1 MGGLIAFIAT
11 AVSTLAGGSV
21 IAATAIFYGVSAG
34 LYAGLAI
41 GAGLLQEAL
50 TPKPSAPKPSDIQ
63 VNIKQEVSARRRIY
77 GRFLTGS
84 IIVFGFRRGQ
94 KTYVLHYIGE
104 GPIKQFVS
112 FQLDNKPV
120 TLDEDGYV
128 TEDQYQNKGRSR
140 VQILT
145 KLGTMDDG
153 PFAALMTAFPELD
166 SATHPFRQRGCAMV
180 LQICEQVKAQDMGKV
195 YPNNL
200 PKMTTV
206 VDGMTEIY
214 NPNTDDTGFTDNAG
228 LCLLAEAMDVY
239 GLSSTDTDRIDF
251 DAWGDF
257 ADHCADNISLK
268 AGGTEKRY
276 RSCGVI
282 EMNRANEDRLA
293 PLMAVCNADVFLD
306 RQGRLSVRQK
316 MSSTPGI
323 ALRAKNGDHLDIQ
336 LAGGRTEQKK
346 FNRVDAV
353 YVDPSLNWKQNQVV
367 WRQSDYLDD
376 DGAELSQ
383 PLDLTLCPSPTQAQR
398 LAKLFLYL
406 NNPEFVGQLSSGPQ
420 ALDLIE
426 DYCFTLDLNPEQ
438 DFERVACATDSIEF
452 DVQQGIV
459 SCPIAIFASGATDWT
474 AATDEQDQA
483 VIPPSLP
490 SNVDD
495 VTLDVT
501 VTVELLDNSAP
512 VLKFTWAAAGSATLP
527 DSYSQQIQ
535 VSPADADDWH
545 DATVN
550 QEADTAQYGPVA
562 DGQAYDWRIRNIAN
576 GNQFDWQNSTGP
588 VTVTVDDTAPQAL
601 DAFSAGD
608 GTGQFIANFSTEN
621 DSHLATVAI
630 YKLASGGTLDRA
642 TDLVGR
648 YAVAPGISYALPLTS
663 DAGDFDIYAEPFNIS
678 NVAGPLAGPDEA
690 TVS

>member
-1 MGGLIAFIAT
+1 MPSLITFV
-11 AVSTLAGGSV
+11 AVAASTLAGGSV
-21 IAATAIFYGVSAG
+21 IAATAIFYGVSGA

-41 GAGLLQEAL
+41 GVGLLEQAL
-50 TPKPSAPKPSDIQ
+50 QPKPSAPKPSDVQ
-63 VNIKQEVSARRRIY
+63 TNIKQEVSARRRIY

-84 IIVFGFRRGQ
+84 VIVFGFRRGQ

-112 FQLDNKPV
+112 FQLDSKPV
-120 TLDEDGYV
+120 TLDANGYV
-128 TEDQYQNKGRSR
+128 TDKQYQSGDRSR

-145 KLGTMDDG
+145 KLGTMTDG
-153 PFAALMTAFPELD
+153 PFDALIAAFPELD
-166 SATHPFRQRGCAMV
+166 SAIHPFRHRGCAMV
-180 LQICEQVKAQDMGKV
+180 LQICEQVKAENMGKV

-214 NPNTDDTGFTDNAG
+214 NPNTGDTGFTDNAA

-239 GLSSTDTDRIDF
+239 GLSSSDTDRIDF
-251 DAWGDF
+251 DAWGNF
-257 ADHCADNISLK
+257 ADHCADSIALK
-268 AGGTEKRY
+268 TGGAETRY
-276 RSCGVI
+276 RACGVI
-282 EMNRANEDRLA
+282 EMNRANEDRLQ
-293 PLMAVCNADVFLD
+293 PLMAVCNADVYLD

-353 YVDPSLNWKQNQVV
+353 YVDPALNWKQNQVT
-367 WRQSDYLDD
+367 WRQADYVDD

-398 LAKLFLYL
+398 LSKQFLYL

-426 DYCFTLDLNPEQ
+426 DYCFTLDLSPEQ
-438 DFERVACATDSIEF
+438 DFSRVACATDTIEF

-459 SCPIAIFASGATDWT
+459 SCPIAIFAAGATDWT
-474 AATDEQDQA
+474 PATDEQDQA
-483 VIPPSLP
+483 IIPPTLL

-495 VTLDVT
+495 VALDVT
-501 VTVELLDNSAP
+501 VTVELQNNSAP
-512 VLKFTWAAAGSATLP
+512 ILKFTWTASGSATLP
-527 DSYSQQIQ
+527 DSYSQQVQ
-535 VSPADADDWH
+535 VSPADANDWH
-545 DATVN
+545 DASVN
-550 QEADTAQYGPVA
+550 QENGTAQYGPVA
-562 DGQAYDWRIRNIAN
+562 DGESYDWQIRNIAN
-576 GNQFDWQNSTGP
+576 GKQFDWQSSTSP
-588 VTVTVDDTAPQAL
+588 VTITVDSTAPQAL

-608 GTGQFIANFSTEN
+608 GTGQFIANFSTLN
-621 DSHLATVAI
+621 DSHLATVAV
-630 YKLASGGTLDRA
+630 YKTASGGTLNRT
-642 TDLVGR
+642 TDIVGR

-663 DAGDFDIYAEPFNIS
+663 DAGTFDIRAEPFNIS
-678 NVAGPLAGPDEA
+678 NIAGPLSGPDSA

>member
-1 MGGLIAFIAT
+1 MPTLISFIAV
-11 AVSTLAGGSV
+11 AASTVAGGSV
-21 IAATAIFYGVSAG
+21 IAATAIFYGVSGA

-84 IIVFGFRRGQ
+84 IIVFGFRRGE

-120 TLDEDGYV
+120 TLDGDGFV
-128 TEDQYQNKGRSR
+128 TNDQYQNKGRSR

-145 KLGTMDDG
+145 TLGTMADE
-153 PFAALMTAFPELD
+153 PFEVLMTAFPELD

-180 LQICEQVKAQDMGKV
+180 LQICEQVKAQDMGKI

-200 PKMTTV
+200 PKLTMV

-251 DAWGDF
+251 DAWKDF
-257 ADHCADNISLK
+257 ADHCAENVTLK

-293 PLMAVCNADVFLD
+293 PLMAVCNADVYLD

-316 MSSTPGI
+316 ISSTPGI
-323 ALRAKNGDHLDIQ
+323 ALRARNGDHLDIQ

-353 YVDPSLNWKQNQVV
+353 YVDPALNWKQNQVV
-367 WRQSDYLDD
+367 WRHAGYLDD

-383 PLDLTLCPSPTQAQR
+383 PLDLTLCPSSTQAQR
-398 LAKLFLYL
+398 LSKRFLYL

-420 ALDLIE
+420 ALELIE

-438 DFERVACATDSIEF
+438 DFERVACATDTIEF

-459 SCPIAIFASGATDWT
+459 SCPIAIFAEGATDWT
-474 AATDEQDQA
+474 PATDEQDQA
-483 VIPPSLP
+483 VIPPTLL

-495 VTLDVT
+495 VALDVT

-512 VLKFTWAAAGSATLP
+512 ILKFTWAAAGAGTLP
-527 DSYSQQIQ
+527 DSYSQQVQ
-535 VSPADADDWH
+535 VSPADAEDWH
-545 DATVN
+545 DASVN
-550 QEADTAQYGPVA
+550 QTAGTAQYGPVA

-576 GNQFDWQNSTGP
+576 GDQFDWQVSTSP
-588 VTVTVDDTAPQAL
+588 VTVTVDDTAPADL
-601 DAFSAGD
+601 LTPGAID
-608 GTGQFIANFSTEN
+608 GTGQFTVNFGTTN
-621 DSHLATVAI
+621 DAHLRTVAI
-630 YKLASGGTLDRA
+630 YQVASGGTLDRDADLA
-642 TDLVGR
+642 TQPS
-648 YAVAPGISYALPLTS
+648 VAPGITYSIPVTASPGSY
-663 DAGDFDIYAEPFNIS
+663 DIYFEPMNIS
-678 NVAGPLAGPDEA
+678 AVAGTLEGPFA
-690 TVS
+690 VTVS